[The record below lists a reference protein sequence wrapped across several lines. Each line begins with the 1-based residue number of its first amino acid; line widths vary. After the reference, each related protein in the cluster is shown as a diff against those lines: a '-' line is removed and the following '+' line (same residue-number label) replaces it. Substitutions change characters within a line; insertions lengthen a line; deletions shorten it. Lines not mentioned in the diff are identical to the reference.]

1 MESNFI
7 KERVNVRHDLI
18 KKNLKSE
25 KKSDKKNSSPNASY
39 VDPPKRVT
47 LLEELINEG
56 LKQDLVEISK
66 RVDTI
71 CQTVA
76 DYVKVRSALKVYK
89 TNSHDVR
96 VLTNIGCNFY
106 AQCHIADASKVY
118 LRVGKDYFLHMELDE
133 AINMIDFL
141 EKEWLKQLD
150 VLQEKASSI
159 KAYIKI
165 ALEAMGKV
173 YEMDRDKLTAE

>member
-1 MESNFI
+1 
-7 KERVNVRHDLI
+7 
-18 KKNLKSE
+18 
-25 KKSDKKNSSPNASY
+25 
-39 VDPPKRVT
+39 
-47 LLEELINEG
+47 
-56 LKQDLVEISK
+56 
-66 RVDTI
+66 
-71 CQTVA
+71 
-76 DYVKVRSALKVYK
+76 
-89 TNSHDVR
+89 
-96 VLTNIGCNFY
+96 
-106 AQCHIADASKVY
+106 
-118 LRVGKDYFLHMELDE
+118 MELDE